1 LTVSPLD
8 WFRAGLAAQRTRT
21 YKTDLDIQRG
31 FLVGISYKKMDFA
44 AYVLN
49 AGWTDP
55 TIIFSMGVEF

>member
-1 LTVSPLD
+1 
-8 WFRAGLAAQRTRT
+8 LAAQRTRT

-31 FLVGISYKKMDFA
+31 FLVGFSYKKMDFA
-44 AYVLN
+44 TYVLN